1 MLNTYIKNRGITK
14 TIIQNGKKNQ
24 VSESK
29 WDVDYDGDVANISI
43 DTEAN
48 GTHQSFYTKLNN
60 IDLARLLNV
69 PSVDMPLHKRLE
81 NDFLGKENLIV
92 PMTLHKKTTRKRR
105 HRKSKTS
112 KKSKRHH

>member
-48 GTHQSFYTKLNN
+48 GIHQTFHTKLNN
-60 IDLARLLNV
+60 RDLVNLLNI

-81 NDFLGKENLIV
+81 NDFLERDNLIA
-92 PMTLHKKTTRKRR
+92 PITLHKKTTRKRR
-105 HRKSKTS
+105 HRKSKS
-112 KKSKRHH
+112 SKRRRH